1 VILNKLISTKVRK
14 AKFFVFMFQPK
25 IHLVIGE
32 RLVSLKGAGTKKTLD
47 RKKGALVNSKELN
60 LQANCSLDL
69 AFYFRASIT

>member
-1 VILNKLISTKVRK
+1 
-14 AKFFVFMFQPK
+14 MFQPK

-60 LQANCSLDL
+60 LQAPVRLIW
-69 AFYFRASIT
+69 ASIT